1 MGRRTT
7 IMSNIVVD
15 ADSQESQVEEPN
27 VEISNIEDST
37 ITNDVEVA
45 EASEVTDIEAS
56 TDNVEVAEE
65 LSIPSKFA
73 GKSTE
78 EIIDSYTN
86 LEKELGRKAQEVG
99 ELRKLSDSFLQAEVA
114 RTKQNPQDNT
124 PLETKDNDDTDF
136 FDDPNKAVNRIIENH
151 PKFQEFQQ
159 FQAQQAQAGAKA
171 RLEQTHPD
179 FTDVV
184 QDKAF
189 QEWVQDSPI
198 RMQMFQAADSYNFDA
213 ANELLSNWKDRSMIS
228 KTQEVKQAAE
238 TNRKDA
244 LKAASTESRS
254 SSGSNAGGK
263 TYRRADLIR
272 LKMEDPSRYEALE
285 DDIYAAYADGRVV

>member
-1 MGRRTT
+1 
-7 IMSNIVVD
+7 MSNIV
-15 ADSQESQVEEPN
+15 ADLDLQESQVEEN
-27 VEISNIEDST
+27 AEISNVDDNTITDST
-37 ITNDVEVA
+37 EDVISDITEQAVEKEVQA
-45 EASEVTDIEAS
+45 EAEIEP
-56 TDNVEVAEE
+56 
-65 LSIPSKFA
+65 SIPSKFA
-73 GKSTE
+73 NKTTE

-114 RTKQNPQDNT
+114 RKNNPQDNT

-136 FDDPNKAVNRIIENH
+136 FDDPNKAVNKMIENH
-151 PKFQEFQQ
+151 PKFQQFQQ

-171 RLEQTHPD
+171 QLEQKHPD
-179 FTDVV
+179 FSDVV

-189 QEWVQDSPI
+189 QDWVQDSPI

-228 KTQEVKQAAE
+228 KTQEVKQQAE

-254 SSGSNAGGK
+254 SSSSNAGGK
-263 TYRRADLIR
+263 TYRRADLVR

-285 DDIYAAYADGRVV
+285 DDIFAAYADGRVV

>member
-1 MGRRTT
+1 
-7 IMSNIVVD
+7 MSNIVAD
-15 ADSQESQVEEPN
+15 FDSQESQAVE
-27 VEISNIEDST
+27 EISNVDENTITDST
-37 ITNDVEVA
+37 EDTISDITEEALVEDTQA
-45 EASEVTDIEAS
+45 ETEV
-56 TDNVEVAEE
+56 VEP
-65 LSIPSKFA
+65 SIPSKFA
-73 GKSTE
+73 GKSQQ

-114 RTKQNPQDNT
+114 RKNNPQDNT
-124 PLETKDNDDTDF
+124 PLETKDNDDVDF
-136 FDDPNKAVNRIIENH
+136 FDDPNKAVNKMIENH
-151 PKFQEFQQ
+151 PRFQEFQQ

-171 RLEQTHPD
+171 QLEQKHPD

-228 KTQEVKQAAE
+228 KTQEVKQQAE

-244 LKAASTESRS
+244 LKAGSTESRS
-254 SSGSNAGGK
+254 SSGSSAGGK

-272 LKMEDPSRYEALE
+272 LKMENPNRYEALE
-285 DDIYAAYADGRVV
+285 DDIFAAYADGRVV

>member
-1 MGRRTT
+1 
-7 IMSNIVVD
+7 MSNIVAD
-15 ADSQESQVEEPN
+15 FDSQESQAVEEN
-27 VEISNIEDST
+27 VEISNIDDNTITDST
-37 ITNDVEVA
+37 
-45 EASEVTDIEAS
+45 
-56 TDNVEVAEE
+56 EE
-65 LSIPSKFA
+65 LQSLQEVVEENSTTEVEEPSIPSKFA
-73 GKSTE
+73 NKSTE

-114 RTKQNPQDNT
+114 RKNNPQDNT
-124 PLETKDNDDTDF
+124 PLETKDNDDVDF
-136 FDDPNKAVNRIIENH
+136 FDDPNKAVNKMIENH
-151 PKFQEFQQ
+151 PKFREFQQ
-159 FQAQQAQAGAKA
+159 FQAQQAQAGAKTQ
-171 RLEQTHPD
+171 LEQTHPD

-272 LKMEDPSRYEALE
+272 LKMEDPSRYESLE
-285 DDIYAAYADGRVV
+285 DDIFAAYADGRVV

>member
-1 MGRRTT
+1 
-7 IMSNIVVD
+7 MSNIVAD
-15 ADSQESQVEEPN
+15 FDSQEESAVEEN
-27 VEISNIEDST
+27 VEISNVDENTITDST
-37 ITNDVEVA
+37 EDTISDITEEALVEDTQA
-45 EASEVTDIEAS
+45 ETEV
-56 TDNVEVAEE
+56 VEP
-65 LSIPSKFA
+65 SIPSKFA
-73 GKSTE
+73 GKSQQ

-114 RTKQNPQDNT
+114 RTSNPQNNT
-124 PLETKDNDDTDF
+124 PLETEDNAEVDF
-136 FDDPNKAVNRIIENH
+136 FDDPTRSVNEMIEKH
-151 PKFQEFQQ
+151 PRFQEFQQ

-171 RLEQTHPD
+171 QLEQKHPD

-184 QDKAF
+184 QDKGF

-228 KTQEVKQAAE
+228 KTQEVKQQAE

-244 LKAASTESRS
+244 LKAGSTESRS
-254 SSGSNAGGK
+254 SSGSSAGGK

-272 LKMEDPSRYEALE
+272 LKMENPNRYEALE
-285 DDIYAAYADGRVV
+285 DDIFAAYADGRVV

>member
-1 MGRRTT
+1 
-7 IMSNIVVD
+7 MSNIVAD
-15 ADSQESQVEEPN
+15 FDSQESQAVEEN
-27 VEISNIEDST
+27 VEISNIDDNTITDST
-37 ITNDVEVA
+37 
-45 EASEVTDIEAS
+45 
-56 TDNVEVAEE
+56 EE
-65 LSIPSKFA
+65 LQSSQEVVEENSTTEVEEPSIPSKFA
-73 GKSTE
+73 NKSTE

-114 RTKQNPQDNT
+114 RKNNPQDNT
-124 PLETKDNDDTDF
+124 PLETKDNDDVDF
-136 FDDPNKAVNRIIENH
+136 FDDPNKAVNKMIENH

-171 RLEQTHPD
+171 QLEQTHPD

-198 RMQMFQAADSYNFDA
+198 RMQMFQAADAYNFYA

-272 LKMEDPSRYEALE
+272 LKMEDPSRYESLE
-285 DDIYAAYADGRVV
+285 DDIFAAYADGRVV

>member
-1 MGRRTT
+1 
-7 IMSNIVVD
+7 MSNIVVD
-15 ADSQESQVEEPN
+15 ADSEESSAVEEVSN
-27 VEISNIEDST
+27 VDENTITDST
-37 ITNDVEVA
+37 EDTISDITEEVVEVQA
-45 EASEVTDIEAS
+45 EAEVEQS
-56 TDNVEVAEE
+56 SV
-65 LSIPSKFA
+65 PSKFA
-73 GKSTE
+73 NKSTE

-99 ELRKLSDSFLQAEVA
+99 ELRKLSDSFLQAEVS
-114 RTKQNPQDNT
+114 RQSNPQNNT
-124 PLETKDNDDTDF
+124 PLETEDNAEVDF
-136 FDDPNKAVNRIIENH
+136 FDDPNKAVNDMIEKH
-151 PKFQEFQQ
+151 PRFQEFQQ

-171 RLEQTHPD
+171 QLEQKHPD

-184 QDKAF
+184 QDKGF

-228 KTQEVKQAAE
+228 KTQEVKQQAE

-244 LKAASTESRS
+244 LKAGSTESRS
-254 SSGSNAGGK
+254 SSASSAGGK

-272 LKMEDPSRYEALE
+272 LKMEDPNRYESLE
-285 DDIYAAYADGRVV
+285 DDIFQAYQDGRVV

>member
-1 MGRRTT
+1 
-7 IMSNIVVD
+7 MSNIVVD
-15 ADSQESQVEEPN
+15 AETQVPAD
-27 VEISNIEDST
+27 VEISNIDDST
-37 ITNDVEVA
+37 ITDTTAEEVMDQVA
-45 EASEVTDIEAS
+45 EAVDASEATES
-56 TDNVEVAEE
+56 SE
-65 LSIPSKFA
+65 IPSKFA
-73 GKSTE
+73 GKSTQ

-99 ELRKLSDSFLQAEVA
+99 ELRKLSDSFLQAEVS
-114 RTKQNPQDNT
+114 RQQNPQDNT
-124 PLETKDNDDTDF
+124 PLETKDNDDVDF
-136 FDDPNKAVNRIIENH
+136 FDDPNKAVNKMIENH
-151 PKFQEFQQ
+151 PRFQEFQQ

-171 RLEQTHPD
+171 QLEQTHPD

-272 LKMEDPSRYEALE
+272 LKMEDPSRYESLE
-285 DDIYAAYADGRVV
+285 DDIFAAYADGRVV

>member
-1 MGRRTT
+1 
-7 IMSNIVVD
+7 MSNIVAD
-15 ADSQESQVEEPN
+15 FDSQEESAVEEN
-27 VEISNIEDST
+27 VEISNVDENTITDST
-37 ITNDVEVA
+37 EDTISDITEEALVEDTQA
-45 EASEVTDIEAS
+45 ETEV
-56 TDNVEVAEE
+56 VEP
-65 LSIPSKFA
+65 SIPSKFA
-73 GKSTE
+73 GKSQQ

-114 RTKQNPQDNT
+114 RTNNPQNNT
-124 PLETKDNDDTDF
+124 PLETEDNAESDF
-136 FDDPNKAVNRIIENH
+136 FDDPNKAVNDMIEKH
-151 PKFQEFQQ
+151 PRFQEFQQ

-171 RLEQTHPD
+171 QLEQKHPD

-184 QDKAF
+184 QDKGF

-228 KTQEVKQAAE
+228 KTQEVKQQAE

-244 LKAASTESRS
+244 LKAGSTESRS
-254 SSGSNAGGK
+254 SSASSAGGK

-272 LKMEDPSRYEALE
+272 LKMENPSRYESLE
-285 DDIYAAYADGRVV
+285 DDIFAAYADGRVV

>member
-1 MGRRTT
+1 
-7 IMSNIVVD
+7 MSNIVVD
-15 ADSQESQVEEPN
+15 ADSEESSAVEEVSN
-27 VEISNIEDST
+27 VDENTITDST
-37 ITNDVEVA
+37 EDTISDITEEVVEVQA
-45 EASEVTDIEAS
+45 EAEVES
-56 TDNVEVAEE
+56 NV
-65 LSIPSKFA
+65 PSKFA
-73 GKSTE
+73 NKSTE

-99 ELRKLSDSFLQAEVA
+99 ELRKLSDSFLQAEVS
-114 RTKQNPQDNT
+114 RQSNPQNNT
-124 PLETKDNDDTDF
+124 PLETEDNAEVDF
-136 FDDPNKAVNRIIENH
+136 FDDPNKAVNDMIEKH
-151 PKFQEFQQ
+151 PRFQEFQQ

-171 RLEQTHPD
+171 QLEQKHPD

-184 QDKAF
+184 QDKGF

-228 KTQEVKQAAE
+228 KTQEVKQQAE

-244 LKAASTESRS
+244 LKAGSTESRS
-254 SSGSNAGGK
+254 SSASSAGGK

-272 LKMEDPSRYEALE
+272 LKMENPTRYESLE
-285 DDIYAAYADGRVV
+285 DDIFQAYQDGRVV

>member
-1 MGRRTT
+1 
-7 IMSNIVVD
+7 MSNIVAD
-15 ADSQESQVEEPN
+15 FDSQESQAVEEN
-27 VEISNIEDST
+27 VEISNIDDNTITDST
-37 ITNDVEVA
+37 
-45 EASEVTDIEAS
+45 
-56 TDNVEVAEE
+56 EE
-65 LSIPSKFA
+65 LQSSQEVVEENSTTEVEEPSIPSKFA
-73 GKSTE
+73 NKSTE

-114 RTKQNPQDNT
+114 RKNNPQDNT
-124 PLETKDNDDTDF
+124 PLETKDNDDVDF
-136 FDDPNKAVNRIIENH
+136 FDDPNKAVNKMIENH

-171 RLEQTHPD
+171 QLEQTHPD

-272 LKMEDPSRYEALE
+272 LKMEDPSRYESLE
-285 DDIYAAYADGRVV
+285 DDIFAAYADGRVV

>member
-1 MGRRTT
+1 
-7 IMSNIVVD
+7 MSNIVVD
-15 ADSQESQVEEPN
+15 ADSEESSAEVEVSN
-27 VEISNIEDST
+27 VDENTITDST
-37 ITNDVEVA
+37 EDTISDITEEVVEVQA
-45 EASEVTDIEAS
+45 EAEVES
-56 TDNVEVAEE
+56 NV
-65 LSIPSKFA
+65 PSKFA
-73 GKSTE
+73 NKSTE

-114 RTKQNPQDNT
+114 RTNNPQNNT
-124 PLETKDNDDTDF
+124 PLETEDNAEVDF
-136 FDDPNKAVNRIIENH
+136 FDDPTRSVNEMIEKH
-151 PKFQEFQQ
+151 PRFQEFQQ

-171 RLEQTHPD
+171 QLEQKHPD

-184 QDKAF
+184 QDKGF

-228 KTQEVKQAAE
+228 KTQEVKQQAE

-244 LKAASTESRS
+244 LKAGSTESRS
-254 SSGSNAGGK
+254 SSASSAGGK

-272 LKMEDPSRYEALE
+272 LKMEDPNRYESLE
-285 DDIYAAYADGRVV
+285 DDIFQAYQDGRVV

>member
-1 MGRRTT
+1 
-7 IMSNIVVD
+7 MSNIVVD
-15 ADSQESQVEEPN
+15 ADSEESSAEVEVSNVDEN
-27 VEISNIEDST
+27 TITDSTEDTISDITEEVVEIQ
-37 ITNDVEVA
+37 A
-45 EASEVTDIEAS
+45 EAEVES
-56 TDNVEVAEE
+56 SV
-65 LSIPSKFA
+65 PSKFA
-73 GKSTE
+73 NKSTE

-99 ELRKLSDSFLQAEVA
+99 ELRKLSDSFLQAEVS
-114 RTKQNPQDNT
+114 RQSNPQNNT
-124 PLETKDNDDTDF
+124 PLETEDNAEVDF
-136 FDDPNKAVNRIIENH
+136 FDNPNKAVNDMIEKH
-151 PKFQEFQQ
+151 PRFQEFQQ

-171 RLEQTHPD
+171 QLEQKHPD

-184 QDKAF
+184 QDKGF

-228 KTQEVKQAAE
+228 KTQEVKQQAE

-244 LKAASTESRS
+244 LKAGSTESRS
-254 SSGSNAGGK
+254 SSASSAGGK

-272 LKMEDPSRYEALE
+272 LKMEDPNRYESLE
-285 DDIYAAYADGRVV
+285 DDIFQAYQDGRVV

>member
-1 MGRRTT
+1 
-7 IMSNIVVD
+7 MSNIV
-15 ADSQESQVEEPN
+15 ADLDLQESQVEEN
-27 VEISNIEDST
+27 AEISNVDDNTITDST
-37 ITNDVEVA
+37 EDVISDITEQAVEEEVQA
-45 EASEVTDIEAS
+45 EAEIEP
-56 TDNVEVAEE
+56 
-65 LSIPSKFA
+65 SIPSKFA
-73 GKSTE
+73 NKTTE

-114 RTKQNPQDNT
+114 RTNNPQDNT

-136 FDDPNKAVNRIIENH
+136 FDDPNKAVNKMIENH
-151 PKFQEFQQ
+151 PKFQQFQQ

-171 RLEQTHPD
+171 QLEQKHPD
-179 FTDVV
+179 FSDVV

-189 QEWVQDSPI
+189 QDWVQDSPI

-228 KTQEVKQAAE
+228 KTQEVKQQAE

-254 SSGSNAGGK
+254 SLGSNAGGK

>member
-1 MGRRTT
+1 MT

-15 ADSQESQVEEPN
+15 ADTQVPAD
-27 VEISNIEDST
+27 VEISNVDEST
-37 ITNDVEVA
+37 ITDTTTTAEDIMDQVA
-45 EASEVTDIEAS
+45 EAVDASEATES
-56 TDNVEVAEE
+56 SE
-65 LSIPSKFA
+65 IPSKFA

-124 PLETKDNDDTDF
+124 PLETKDNDVDF
-136 FDDPNKAVNRIIENH
+136 FDDPNRAVNNMIENH

-159 FQAQQAQAGAKA
+159 FQAQQAQAGAEA
-171 RLEQTHPD
+171 RLKQTHPD
-179 FTDVV
+179 FTDVIK
-184 QDKAF
+184 DTAF

-198 RMQMFQAADSYNFDA
+198 RMQMFQAADAYNFDA
-213 ANELLSNWKDRSMIS
+213 ANELLTNWKDRSMFS
-228 KTQEVKQAAE
+228 KTQAVKEKAEVE
-238 TNRKDA
+238 RKEA
-244 LKAASTESRS
+244 LKAGTTESRT
-254 SSGSNAGGK
+254 SSGSSKGGK

-272 LKMEDPSRYEALE
+272 LKMENPSRYESLQDE
-285 DDIYAAYADGRVV
+285 IYNAYAEGRVV